1 MKIISDCV
9 INGKKSM
16 KLNRSKILPN
26 SLVQEIENCALRLK
40 RPPSFLFMLFK
51 AFNIAVF
58 TLLHLSEAQTSKTGL
73 GQVKIMKEFV

>member
-9 INGKKSM
+9 INGKKLV

-26 SLVQEIENCALRLK
+26 SLVQEIENCALR
-40 RPPSFLFMLFK
+40 PPSFLFMLFK

-58 TLLHLSEAQTSKTGL
+58 TLLDLPEVQTIKTGFRTSENYERICL
-73 GQVKIMKEFV
+73 K